1 MNISRQLWFCTTSYT
16 SKPSPPEKP
25 SRAAVPGWPNSP
37 TINFVQ
43 AALRICYA
51 APELYLQPTVDSMFN
66 FLVTSTRGAW
76 DRPGY
81 EYDRG
86 RFLEYTSD
94 EIAAIFRELKVPQIS
109 ALKEMPCLFAYEGT
123 DEPMRVGRLKTVK
136 PRSDG
141 RLLYIEP
148 VFDQSVQPIP
158 FESIRP
164 LQAALDIRDRELSRT
179 HWAIKDEDL
188 LQVLADAGL
197 ISGNAA
203 GPKVAK
209 TDLPPVSPPELQ
221 ASSVGAFIGK
231 VLDLDHGGQ
240 EVFYRGHSNRTKY
253 RLEPSIF
260 RKDERGNFINRD
272 AEDRMYR
279 ELLVSNSVDFQGDVY
294 TLDRLVRMQHYSL
307 PTRLLDITSNPLI
320 ALYFA
325 CKSNLDHDGE
335 VIVFSMDRSQIK
347 YFDSD
352 TASCIA
358 NLTRLP
364 QESKDSIEYS
374 SNDVRKFNKQPAVKQ
389 LLHFIKE
396 EKPFFEGRL
405 DPRHLRSLICV
416 KGKHTNNRIAFQSG
430 AFLLFGHDATLHEG
444 GTPEISVQRIAV
456 TNKRNV
462 LRQLDQ
468 LNINESTVFPY
479 IENSAKYIAQKFA
492 FKEA

>member
-1 MNISRQLWFCTTSYT
+1 
-16 SKPSPPEKP
+16 
-25 SRAAVPGWPNSP
+25 
-37 TINFVQ
+37 
-43 AALRICYA
+43 
-51 APELYLQPTVDSMFN
+51 MFN
-66 FLVTSTRGAW
+66 FLVTADNEAW

-81 EYDRG
+81 EYDRS

-94 EIAAIFRELKVPQIS
+94 DIAVRFRELKSPQIH
-109 ALKEMPCLFAYEGT
+109 ALTELPCLFAYEGT
-123 DEPMRVGRLKTVK
+123 TEDVRVGRLKKVRL
-136 PRSDG
+136 RSNN

-148 VFDQSVQPIP
+148 DFDPRIPPIP
-158 FESIRP
+158 FDRIKP
-164 LQAALDIRDRELSRT
+164 LQAALDIRGWELTRT

-188 LQVLADAGL
+188 FEVLMGAGL
-197 ISGNAA
+197 VPFDAVNA
-203 GPKVAK
+203 KVGKAS
-209 TDLPPVSPPELQ
+209 LPPLSAPEFQ
-221 ASSVGAFIGK
+221 ANSVGAFVEK
-231 VLDLDHGGQ
+231 VLNLDHGGR

-260 RKDERGNFINRD
+260 RKDERGNFINRG

-325 CKSNLDHDGE
+325 CKSNLDHGGE
-335 VIVFSMDRSQIK
+335 VIVFSMERNRIK

-364 QESKDSIEYS
+364 QEGKDSIDYS
-374 SNDVRKFNKQPAVKQ
+374 GNDVRKFNKQRAVKQ

-405 DPRHLRSLICV
+405 DPRHLRSVICV
-416 KGKHTNNRIAFQSG
+416 KGKHTNNRISFQSG
-430 AFLLFGHDATLHEG
+430 AFLLFGHDATLDEH
-444 GTPEISVQRIAV
+444 GTPEIAVERIAV

-462 LRQLDQ
+462 LSQLDQ

-479 IENSAKYIAQKFA
+479 IENSAKYIAEKFA
-492 FKEA
+492 FKDS